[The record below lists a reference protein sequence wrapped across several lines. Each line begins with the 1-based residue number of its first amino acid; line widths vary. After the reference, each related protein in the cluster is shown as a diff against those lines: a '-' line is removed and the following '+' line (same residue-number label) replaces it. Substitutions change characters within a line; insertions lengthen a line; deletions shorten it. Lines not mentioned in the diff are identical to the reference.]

1 MNEDEGIPV
10 ARAILAYTRDAA
22 KMGGFVNNGI
32 LTPGKDADFVI
43 LERDI
48 FSQKAE
54 DLAKVKPASTWIG
67 GEKVWSQEEK

>member
-1 MNEDEGIPV
+1 MKMKV
-10 ARAILAYTRDAA
+10 SWAILAYTRDAA
-22 KMGGFVNNGI
+22 KIGGFVNNGA

-43 LERDI
+43 LDRDI
-48 FSQKAE
+48 FSQKAA